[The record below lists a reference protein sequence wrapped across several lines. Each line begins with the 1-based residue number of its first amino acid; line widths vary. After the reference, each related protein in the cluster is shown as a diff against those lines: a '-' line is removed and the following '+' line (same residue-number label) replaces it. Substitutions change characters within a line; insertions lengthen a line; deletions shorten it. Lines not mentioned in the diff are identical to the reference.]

1 MARVLELERFLECK
15 LRDPVTV
22 YRHHRSETKSAS
34 NTEFRSRAVSTN
46 PRPNF
51 INLINRETVFVY
63 FSFAEYHALDPFLPS
78 AYISPFSFFSFIYA
92 NISFRKPFDSK
103 PFFPLLARAFNPTRV
118 RVIKKKKRRKKRKK
132 GKGEKSRRG
141 VFELRGETLC
151 KVTRA

>member
-63 FSFAEYHALDPFLPS
+63 FSFAEYHALDPFLRSAALPS
-78 AYISPFSFFSFIYA
+78 LRLHFSF
-92 NISFRKPFDSK
+92 
-103 PFFPLLARAFNPTRV
+103 LLLFTFLLYTREYFV
-118 RVIKKKKRRKKRKK
+118 
-132 GKGEKSRRG
+132 S
-141 VFELRGETLC
+141 
-151 KVTRA
+151 

>member
-78 AYISPFSFFSFIYA
+78 AYISPFSFFSPSFFIHA

-118 RVIKKKKRRKKRKK
+118 RVIKKKEKKRKERERKRREIPKRCFRAK
-132 GKGEKSRRG
+132 G
-141 VFELRGETLC
+141 
-151 KVTRA
+151 